1 MKAVE
6 FTGIVREVIDTV
18 NNAYFHG
25 ARRWPVVKRVEMT
38 RAEMDE
44 FIANNPFTGRIGKF
58 YGDDTVGSL
67 LHIESRFNP
76 EKGEEEVLSFN
87 LDGITFTVI

>member
-6 FTGIVREVIDTV
+6 FTGIVREVIDIV

-25 ARRWPVVKRVEMT
+25 ARRWPVVKRVELT

-44 FIANNPFTGRIGKF
+44 FIANNPFSGRIGKF

-67 LHIESRFNP
+67 LNIESRFNP

-87 LDGITFTVI
+87 FDGITFTVI